1 LRRNWVSIKT
11 AMSAP
16 SPSPIARPLQLSLL
30 DACRGAA
37 ALWVVMAHACL
48 AYIAT
53 GHEELLS
60 NPLYAF
66 SVRGQIGVGFFFAI
80 SGYCILATIFNGMRR
95 GSTLGEYLV
104 ARCRRIYP
112 PYLVAL
118 GCVVLTH
125 LGILFLMSKGIMA
138 GARPPESPF
147 DHGMSYWLSNL
158 TLTQLPSGHSC
169 FLFVSWSL
177 CYEIAFYAV
186 AGVIWALSSLGVKS
200 SSRPTLLVTLLN
212 LCSLISVIWVALS
225 KSTCPF
231 PLNLWYQFGLG
242 IALFILV
249 NRKEMHLARFLQAQ
263 AVVVILAVFAHA
275 LNLSPEPAAH
285 LYHSD
290 RTQVFCVIG
299 FVLLITALSR
309 FDRALASDWLMLQLR
324 RLGTISYSL
333 YLIHMLPIPMVDAL
347 LRRAGLQGSLY
358 LITYAA
364 QIIVA
369 VIAGTLFH
377 HLVEKRFF
385 ETKKRVLAAVP
396 MQCQPSS

>member
-1 LRRNWVSIKT
+1 
-11 AMSAP
+11 MPAP
-16 SPSPIARPLQLSLL
+16 SPSVIAKPLQLSLL
-30 DACRGAA
+30 DACRGGA

-48 AYIAT
+48 AYIAL

-95 GSTLGEYLV
+95 SGTLREYMV

-125 LGILFLMSKGIMA
+125 LAILFLMSKGIMA

-147 DHGMSYWLSNL
+147 DHGISYWLANL
-158 TLTQLPSGHSC
+158 TLVQLPAGHAC

-186 AGVIWALSSLGVKS
+186 AGVLWAFSSLGGRHTA
-200 SSRPTLLVTLLN
+200 RPVLLVTLLN
-212 LCSLISVIWVALS
+212 ICTLVSVLWVSLS
-225 KSTCPF
+225 KATCPF
-231 PLNLWYQFGLG
+231 PLDRWFQFGLG

-249 NRKEMHLARFLQAQ
+249 NRKEMQLARFLQAQ
-263 AVVVILAVFAHA
+263 AVVVLLAVFVHA

-299 FVLLITALSR
+299 FVLLITALAR
-309 FDRALASDWLMLQLR
+309 FDRALAGGWLMVRLR
-324 RLGTISYSL
+324 WLGTISYSL

-358 LITYAA
+358 LVTYAA
-364 QIIVA
+364 QIVVA
-369 VIAGTLFH
+369 VIAGSLFH
-377 HLVEKRFF
+377 RSVERRFF
-385 ETKKRVLAAVP
+385 ETKKLAVAAAP
-396 MQCQPSS
+396 LHCQTSA

>member
-1 LRRNWVSIKT
+1 
-11 AMSAP
+11 MPAP
-16 SPSPIARPLQLSLL
+16 STIAKPLQLSLL
-30 DACRGAA
+30 DACRGGA

-53 GHEELLS
+53 GHEEMLS

-95 GSTLGEYLV
+95 CSTLREYLV

-125 LGILFLMSKGIMA
+125 LAILFMMSKGIMA
-138 GARPPESPF
+138 GARPPESPL
-147 DHGMSYWLSNL
+147 DHGISYWFANL
-158 TLTQLPSGHSC
+158 TLVQLPAGYSC

-186 AGVIWALSSLGVKS
+186 AGILWALSSLGGRDGP
-200 SSRPTLLVTLLN
+200 RPALLVSLLN
-212 LCSLISVIWVALS
+212 LCSLVSVAWVAVS
-225 KSTCPF
+225 KGTCPF

-242 IALFILV
+242 IALFVLV

-263 AVVVILAVFAHA
+263 AVVVILAVFVHA
-275 LNLSPEPAAH
+275 LNLSPEPAAN

-299 FVLLITALSR
+299 FVMLLTALAR
-309 FDRALASDWLMLQLR
+309 FDRALSGGWLMLRLR
-324 RLGTISYSL
+324 WLGTISYSL
-333 YLIHMLPIPMVDAL
+333 YLIHMLPMPVVDAL

-369 VIAGTLFH
+369 VIAGSLFH

-385 ETKKRVLAAVP
+385 ETKKHAVSAAP
-396 MQCQPSS
+396 MQCQPSA